1 MKKQQRLICL
11 LLALV
16 LFLLP
21 GCTADRPDA
30 TEDTTGS
37 AQEASTADVSDVT
50 EDTAGAVQENSGT
63 KGPDATQQNE
73 IYFAAGNDY
82 YDLYY
87 RYSWMPGPEITL
99 LSSEHIDP
107 ECIQVSA
114 DIKAKYSV
122 FVYEQ
127 ETGRGLTKY
136 QIVGEEGSRYAYE
149 MEVVPHALPLYIYQT
164 YAGMDWAELGR
175 LYTEYSELREKY
187 ENQEATLDEMNAAGD
202 RYWDADAEYV
212 AEYSKINVEDI
223 PEYYLYTISF
233 YIDAAEEEELFTT
246 VQVTIGDTVYDV
258 NIGEIYIRLNS
269 DTDTNSA
276 AHDYLSFT
284 NGSPL
289 WLNCY
294 PYGSGI
300 EKCQSTTYYAKTAL
314 TLTGLRFLENTKSSA
329 QVLDVVAVISDD
341 PYSGAGIEIEWD
353 GVTPIYMEQGK
364 YVTLH
369 MTVQDERLKE
379 INYHSSIYP
388 VLEFECDGAVYE
400 QVGEIPLFRYYN
412 DRWLLYAMAVGGLD
426 MESYFNDYHYL
437 TVNEVWRNDVDLTPW
452 EQKK

>member
-1 MKKQQRLICL
+1 MKKQHRLICL
-11 LLALV
+11 MLALV

-21 GCTADRPDA
+21 GCAADRPDA
-30 TEDTTGS
+30 TEDTTGA
-37 AQEASTADVSDVT
+37 AQEASTADVLDAM
-50 EDTAGAVQENSGT
+50 EDTTGAAQETSAT

-87 RYSWMPGPEITL
+87 YYSSMPGPQIWI

-107 ECIQVSA
+107 ESIRVSA

-122 FVYEQ
+122 FVHEQ

-136 QIVGEEGSRYAYE
+136 QIVGDEGSRYAYE
-149 MEVVPHALPLYIYQT
+149 MEVEPYALPLYIYQT

-175 LYTEYSELREKY
+175 LYTEYAELREKY
-187 ENQEATLDEMNAAGD
+187 DKQEATLDEMKEAGN
-202 RYWDADAEYV
+202 RYRDADAEYV

-223 PEYYLYTISF
+223 PEYYLYTISL

-246 VQVTIGDTVYDV
+246 VQVTIGETVYDL
-258 NIGEIYIRLNS
+258 NIGEIFIRPNA
-269 DTDTNSA
+269 DTDTNSS
-276 AHDYLSFT
+276 AHDYLSFV
-284 NGSPL
+284 NSSPL

-300 EKCQSTTYYAKTAL
+300 EKCESSTYCAKTAL
-314 TLTGLRFLENTKSSA
+314 TLTGLRFLENTTSSA
-329 QVLDVVAVISDD
+329 QVLDVVTVISDD

-353 GVTPIYMEQGK
+353 GVTPIYVEQGK

-369 MTVQDERLKE
+369 MTFQDDRLKE

-388 VLEFECDGAVYE
+388 VWKFECDGAVYE
-400 QVGEIPLFRYYN
+400 QVEEIPLFRAYG
-412 DRWLLYAMAVGGLD
+412 DRWLLYAMGIGGLD

-452 EQKK
+452 GQEK

>member
-1 MKKQQRLICL
+1 MKKQHRLICL
-11 LLALV
+11 MLALV

-21 GCTADRPDA
+21 GCAADRPDA

-37 AQEASTADVSDVT
+37 AQEASTADVLDAT
-50 EDTAGAVQENSGT
+50 ADTTGATQETSAT

-87 RYSWMPGPEITL
+87 SYSWMPGPEITL

-107 ECIQVSA
+107 ESIRVSA

-122 FVYEQ
+122 FVHEQ

-136 QIVGEEGSRYAYE
+136 QIVGDEGSRYAYE
-149 MEVVPHALPLYIYQT
+149 MEVEPYALPLYIYQT

-175 LYTEYSELREKY
+175 LYTEYAELREKY

-258 NIGEIYIRLNS
+258 NIGEIYIRPNA
-269 DTDTNSA
+269 DTDTDSA
-276 AHDYLSFT
+276 ANDYLSIT
-284 NGSPL
+284 HGSPF

-300 EKCQSTTYYAKTAL
+300 EKCESSTYYAETAL

-329 QVLDVVAVISDD
+329 KVLDVVTVISDD

-353 GVTPIYMEQGK
+353 GVTPIYVEQGK

-369 MTVQDERLKE
+369 MTFQDDRLKE

-388 VLEFECDGAVYE
+388 VWEFECDGAAYE
-400 QVGEIPLFRYYN
+400 RVGEIPLFRNYS
-412 DRWLLYAMAVGGLD
+412 DRWLLYAMGIGGLD

-437 TVNEVWRNDVDLTPW
+437 KINEVWRNDVDLTPW